1 MTSQPLP
8 FYKGLTLQVT
18 HRECLLWLPVWL
30 NTHRPRESRRMAG
43 AGVGQGREDNYSIRT
58 RSDINCPLVK
68 AI

>member
-8 FYKGLTLQVT
+8 FHKGLTLQVT

-30 NTHRPRESRRMAG
+30 NTHRPRESCRMTRA
-43 AGVGQGREDNYSIRT
+43 AVGRGRKDNHSIRT
-58 RSDINCPLVK
+58 RSDVNCPLGK